1 MRRVFVALL
10 ALLLA
15 TAVTGGIEAGFGASI
30 GVGVAA
36 AQDRLDGTYLGI
48 DDAAGA
54 RIRIAP
60 DPGGFTG
67 TFQDPQG
74 RSQDFQADR
83 VEDAAEAVLD
93 MDGQTVLMRIAPLPF
108 GAQVSI
114 VPLRPDGS
122 MAMEFSRSLGFVRQG
137 VELPEKPDAFVE
149 APQMP
154 GERVAGNA
162 FVESYQF
169 WAPEGVVNGYLGL
182 PERFRTL
189 LRMFPAVQL
198 DVIWKLCLAPHAD
211 QALGVALR
219 GQDVACPEV
228 VETVARLQRQN
239 RFDDYKAEVDV
250 EREALQTSIR
260 CADGYVASRATCDA
274 AARRLAE
281 AAVSL
286 QTAGTVLSKFR

>member
-1 MRRVFVALL
+1 MRRLVVALL
-10 ALLLA
+10 ACLLA
-15 TAVTGGIEAGFGASI
+15 TAIAGA
-30 GVGVAA
+30 VAA
-36 AQDRLDGTYLGI
+36 AQDKLDGTYLGI

-54 RIRIAP
+54 RIRIEP
-60 DPGGFTG
+60 DSEGFSG
-67 TFQDPQG
+67 TFHDPQG
-74 RSQDFQADR
+74 RSQSFQADR

-114 VPLRPDGS
+114 IPLRADGS
-122 MAMEFSRSLGFVRQG
+122 MALEFSRALGFVREG
-137 VELPEKPDAFVE
+137 VRLPEKPDAFVE

-154 GERVAGNA
+154 GERVAGNS

-169 WAPEGVVNGYLGL
+169 WEPVGVVNGYLGL
-182 PERFRTL
+182 PDRFRTL

-198 DVIWKLCLAPHAD
+198 DVIWKLCLAPQAD

-228 VETVARLQRQN
+228 VDVIAGVQRSN
-239 RFDDYKAEVDV
+239 RFDDYKADVDAD
-250 EREALQTSIR
+250 RQALQTSIR

-274 AARRLAE
+274 AAKRLSE
-281 AAVSL
+281 AAVSMR
-286 QTAGTVLSKFR
+286 TAGMVLSKYR

>member
-1 MRRVFVALL
+1 MNRLVVAML
-10 ALLLA
+10 AWLLA
-15 TAVTGGIEAGFGASI
+15 TAVAG
-30 GVGVAA
+30 GVAA
-36 AQDRLDGTYLGI
+36 AQDTLDGTYLGI

-67 TFQDPQG
+67 TFRDAQG
-74 RSQDFQADR
+74 NSQDFKADR
-83 VEDAAEAVLD
+83 VDDAAEAVLD

-122 MAMEFSRSLGFVRQG
+122 LAMEFSRALGFVREG
-137 VELPEKPDAFVE
+137 VELPDKPDNFVE

-169 WAPEGVVNGYLGL
+169 WSPEGVVNGYLAL
-182 PERFRTL
+182 PDRFRTL
-189 LRMFPAVQL
+189 MRMFPAVQL
-198 DVIWKLCLAPHAD
+198 DVIWKLCLAAD
-211 QALGVALR
+211 GDRALGTALR

-228 VETVARLQRQN
+228 VETIARVQRRN
-239 RFDDYKAEVDV
+239 RFDDYKAEVDA
-250 EREALQTSIR
+250 EREALQSSIR
-260 CADGYVASRATCDA
+260 CADGYVASRSTCDA

-286 QTAGTVLSKFR
+286 RTAGQVLSKYR

>member
-1 MRRVFVALL
+1 MTRAVGALVAWML
-10 ALLLA
+10 AMVVA
-15 TAVTGGIEAGFGASI
+15 GAFAGGT
-30 GVGVAA
+30 AA
-36 AQDRLDGTYLGI
+36 AQDTLDGTYLGL

-67 TFQDPQG
+67 TFRDAQG
-74 RSQDFQADR
+74 NSQDFKADR
-83 VEDAAEAVLD
+83 VDDAAEAVLD

-122 MAMEFSRSLGFVRQG
+122 MAMEFSRALGFVREG
-137 VELPEKPDAFVE
+137 VELPEKPDNFVE
-149 APQMP
+149 APQVP
-154 GERVAGNA
+154 GERVSGNA

-169 WAPEGVVNGYLGL
+169 WSPEGVVNGYLAL
-182 PERFRTL
+182 PGRFRTL
-189 LRMFPAVQL
+189 MRMFPAVQL
-198 DVIWKLCLAPHAD
+198 DVIWKLCLAAD
-211 QALGVALR
+211 CDRALGTALR

-228 VETVARLQRQN
+228 VETIAGIQRRN
-239 RFDDYKAEVDV
+239 RFDDYKGDVDA

-274 AARRLAE
+274 AAKRLAE

-286 QTAGTVLSKFR
+286 RTAGQVLSKYR

>member
-1 MRRVFVALL
+1 LVVALL
-10 ALLLA
+10 AWSLA
-15 TAVTGGIEAGFGASI
+15 VVVTGGMAT
-30 GVGVAA
+30 
-36 AQDRLDGTYLGI
+36 AQDRLEGTYLGV
-48 DDAAGA
+48 DEAEGA

-67 TFQDPQG
+67 TFRDPRG
-74 RSQDFQADR
+74 SSQDFKADR

-114 VPLRPDGS
+114 IPLRADGS
-122 MAMEFSRSLGFVRQG
+122 MAMEFSRSLGFVREG
-137 VELPEKPDAFVE
+137 VELPEKPEAFTE
-149 APQMP
+149 APRAP

-169 WAPEGVVNGYLGL
+169 WDPTGVVNGYLGL
-182 PERFRTL
+182 PDRFRTL

-198 DVIWKLCLAPHAD
+198 DVIWKLCLAPEAG
-211 QALGVALR
+211 QALGIALR

-228 VETVARLQRQN
+228 VDTIARVQRN
-239 RFDDYKAEVDV
+239 SRFDDYKAEVDA

-260 CADGYVASRATCDA
+260 CADGYVASRSTCDA
-274 AARRLAE
+274 AAKRLAE
-281 AAVSL
+281 AAVSMR
-286 QTAGTVLSKFR
+286 TAGQVLSRFR

>member
-10 ALLLA
+10 ASFLA
-15 TAVTGGIEAGFGASI
+15 TAVTAGFAT
-30 GVGVAA
+30 
-36 AQDRLDGTYLGI
+36 AQDRLDGTYVGI

-74 RSQDFQADR
+74 RSQSFQADA

-114 VPLRPDGS
+114 VPLRADGS
-122 MAMEFSRSLGFVRQG
+122 MALEFSRSLGFVREG
-137 VELPEKPDAFVE
+137 VELPEKPEAFVD

-182 PERFRTL
+182 PDRFKTL

-198 DVIWKLCLAPHAD
+198 DVIWKLCLAAD
-211 QALGVALR
+211 ADRALGIALR

-228 VETVARLQRQN
+228 VDTIARAQRQS
-239 RFDDYKAEVDV
+239 RFDEYKAEVDA

-281 AAVSL
+281 AAVSMR
-286 QTAGTVLSKFR
+286 TAGMVLSKFR

>member
-1 MRRVFVALL
+1 MRLFVVALL
-10 ALLLA
+10 AWVLATVVTA
-15 TAVTGGIEAGFGASI
+15 TAV
-30 GVGVAA
+30 V
-36 AQDRLDGTYLGI
+36 AQDKLDGTYLGV

-60 DPGGFTG
+60 DAGGYSG
-67 TFQDPQG
+67 TFHDPQG
-74 RSQDFQADR
+74 QSQSFQADR

-114 VPLRPDGS
+114 VPLRADGS
-122 MAMEFSRSLGFVRQG
+122 MALEFSRSLGFVREG

-149 APQMP
+149 APQLP

-169 WAPEGVVNGYLGL
+169 WQPDGVVNGYLGL
-182 PERFRTL
+182 PDRFRTL

-198 DVIWKLCLAPHAD
+198 DVIWKLCLAPQAD

-219 GQDVACPEV
+219 GQDVVCPEV
-228 VETVARLQRQN
+228 VEAIAQAQRN
-239 RFDDYKAEVDV
+239 GRFDDYKAEVDA
-250 EREALQTSIR
+250 ERQALQTSIR

-281 AAVSL
+281 AAVSMR
-286 QTAGTVLSKFR
+286 TAGMVLSKYR

>member
-1 MRRVFVALL
+1 MTRLVVALL
-10 ALLLA
+10 TWFLA
-15 TAVTGGIEAGFGASI
+15 AAVTGAVAGGT
-30 GVGVAA
+30 AA

-48 DDAAGA
+48 DEAEGA

-60 DPGGFTG
+60 DEGGFAG
-67 TFQDPQG
+67 TFRDPKG
-74 RSQDFQADR
+74 NSRDFKADQ
-83 VEDAAEAVLD
+83 VEDAAETVLD

-122 MAMEFSRSLGFVRQG
+122 MALEFSRSLGFVREG
-137 VELPEKPDAFVE
+137 VKLPEKPDNFVDP
-149 APQMP
+149 PQMP

-182 PERFRTL
+182 PDRFRTL
-189 LRMFPAVQL
+189 MRMFPAVQL
-198 DVIWKLCLAPHAD
+198 DVIWKLCLAAGGE
-211 QALGVALR
+211 QALGIALR

-228 VETVARLQRQN
+228 VQAIARVQRSN
-239 RFDDYKAEVDV
+239 RFDDYKSEVDA

-260 CADGYVASRATCDA
+260 CADGYVASRSVCDA

-281 AAVSL
+281 AAVSMR
-286 QTAGTVLSKFR
+286 TAGMVLSRYR